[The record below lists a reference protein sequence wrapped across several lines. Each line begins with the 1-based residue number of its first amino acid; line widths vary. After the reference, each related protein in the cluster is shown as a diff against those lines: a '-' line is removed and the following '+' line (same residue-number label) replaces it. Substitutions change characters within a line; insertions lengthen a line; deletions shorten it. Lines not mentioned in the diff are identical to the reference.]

1 MGAAA
6 SGGGGGMPRLAA
18 LGFCVTWERCYTW
31 EGRQAGWRQGG
42 RAGDAAGRA
51 GHAAGCLAVG
61 GWRRRR
67 GLGGGRREDLAAGAG
82 RRRWSAAGRL
92 CGRAGG
98 GQGRECE
105 AGVRCAGQGARGWAA
120 WADSPASPSCAQV
133 LAGWVSAGAPASDC
147 SLPFRAKWCRCVASL
162 PQEGR
167 PVRIRAAGSRWGVA
181 ASRWETGGR
190 QRSVDGRRVG
200 DNGQS
205 MGDGWETATRG
216 SNDGRRMGD
225 GGQSVSGLG
234 RAGRAGA
241 ACPTLDH
248 SGSNLHRGGPSGLGG
263 WQSAPACPDR
273 PCPAAPTR
281 PWAGGRAGAP
291 WTTSQAVWQLRFAES
306 SKWGK
311 SQPAHQSGP
320 HPRPVRLQSGPAL
333 GGAQGPLLRPAHPGP
348 FPRQERVTNRK
359 NNG

>member
-1 MGAAA
+1 MLGKVPGAGQHGPTHQPAPPAPKCWQGGCRQGRQLRTAA
-6 SGGGGGMPRLAA
+6 SLSVQNG
-18 LGFCVTWERCYTW
+18 
-31 EGRQAGWRQGG
+31 AG
-42 RAGDAAGRA
+42 ASPV
-51 GHAAGCLAVG
+51 CL
-61 GWRRRR
+61 RR
-67 GLGGGRREDLAAGAG
+67 G
-82 RRRWSAAGRL
+82 
-92 CGRAGG
+92 
-98 GQGRECE
+98 GQF
-105 AGVRCAGQGARGWAA
+105 VSGQQAVDGEW
-120 WADSPASPSCAQV
+120 
-133 LAGWVSAGAPASDC
+133 
-147 SLPFRAKWCRCVASL
+147 
-162 PQEGR
+162 R
-167 PVRIRAAGSRWGVA
+167 P
-181 ASRWETGGR
+181 
-190 QRSVDGRRVG
+190 VDGRRVG